1 LASALALGARGP
13 GFESLLPDFSNPIPI
28 TQMFIKRDHTK
39 LICDV
44 GEITGL
50 FHDAL
55 SMEEFLQKIT
65 VMVTRHMEC
74 EVCSIYLYYADQHEL
89 VLKATKGLNA
99 DSVGQVRMKIG
110 EGLTGM
116 ALKEKRPI
124 CEGQAR
130 NNPNFRFFQGI
141 GEERFESLLAVP
153 ILRGSVEIGVMV
165 IQSTKKDYFS
175 SEDIQVFRAITIQL
189 AATIETARLLITLND
204 KKEKIKG
211 PLPEDLKFIQGRC
224 GSEGVAF
231 ATTMVINES
240 LTDMQQYV
248 SVDGKQYTE
257 ADLYRAIEE
266 TERQLGELQVKLEAT
281 LLDMTAL
288 IFTAQILMLK
298 DKGFTDAIFS
308 LIRGGVNPPQAVVEV
323 VQDYVS
329 KFSRIEDSY
338 LREKIYDVK
347 DVGRRLMENL
357 TGHAQT
363 QHDYQDKIV
372 IARELFPSD
381 ALKLFTQKTKGIIL
395 LSGGA
400 TSHVAIL
407 ARSLNI
413 PLVVTNE
420 LALLSLNPT
429 TEVLLDAYVGNIHIN
444 PDPLVKAKVLQR
456 EELNQNID
464 SLKKMIREHP
474 RTSDGIGVKLMANI
488 NLLGDLKAANEFKA
502 DGVGLYRTEFPFM
515 IRSNFP
521 SEEEQYL
528 IYRRLVEGMPGKEIT
543 LRTLDIGGDK
553 ILSYSDYGEEAN
565 PFLGLRSIRL
575 SLQHLD
581 VFTAQLR
588 AILRAGAGKRIRI
601 LFPMISSMDEF
612 LQAKSIVQECIHQL
626 KNERKE
632 IIENPSMG
640 VMVEIPSMV
649 EIIDEMAQEADFFS
663 IGTND
668 LIQYMLAVDRTNDRV
683 AQMYLPHHPSVLR
696 ALKKIVDAGL
706 KHGKEV
712 SICGDMANDPK
723 YLSLLLGLGIRC
735 FSMDARYLPR
745 MHERL
750 RHTSIKECEKLTRE
764 ILSQSQIARITQI
777 LEHVHYPS

>member
-1 LASALALGARGP
+1 
-13 GFESLLPDFSNPIPI
+13 
-28 TQMFIKRDHTK
+28 MFIKRDHTK

-50 FHDAL
+50 FHDAP

-65 VMVTRHMEC
+65 GMVTRHMEC
-74 EVCSIYLYYADQHEL
+74 EVCSIYLYYADQQEL
-89 VLKATKGLNA
+89 VLKATKGLNLV
-99 DSVGQVRMKIG
+99 SINKVKMKIG

-116 ALKEKRPI
+116 ALKEKRSI
-124 CEGQAR
+124 CEGQAK
-130 NNPNFRFFQGI
+130 NNPNFRFFPGI
-141 GEERFESLLAVP
+141 GEEKFESFLAVP

-165 IQSTKKDYFS
+165 IQSEKKDYFS
-175 SEDIQVFRAITIQL
+175 TEDIQVFRAITTQL

-204 KKEKIKG
+204 KKEKTREPI
-211 PLPEDLKFIQGRC
+211 PQDLKFIQGRC
-224 GSEGVAF
+224 GAEGVAF
-231 ATTMVINES
+231 GTTMIINES
-240 LTDMQQYV
+240 LTDLQLYE
-248 SVDGKQYTE
+248 SDSDKQFSE
-257 ADLYRAIEE
+257 ADLHRALEE
-266 TERQLGELQVKLEAT
+266 TERQLGDLQVKLEAT

-298 DKGFTDAIFS
+298 DKGFTDSIFL
-308 LIRGGVNPPQAVVEV
+308 LIRGGVNPPQAVIEV
-323 VQDYVS
+323 VRDYVS
-329 KFSRIEDSY
+329 KFSRIQDAY

-347 DVGRRLMENL
+347 DVGRRLLENL
-357 TGHAQT
+357 TGRAQAH
-363 QHDYQDKIV
+363 HDYQDKIV

-381 ALKLFTQKTKGIIL
+381 ALKLFSQKIKGIIL
-395 LSGGA
+395 LTGGA
-400 TSHVAIL
+400 SSHVAIL

-420 LALLSLNPT
+420 LALLSLDST
-429 TEVLLDAYVGNIHIN
+429 SDVLLDAYVGNIHIN
-444 PDPLVKAKVLQR
+444 PDPLVKAKVFQR
-456 EELNQNID
+456 EELNRNI
-464 SLKKMIREHP
+464 SGLKKMIQAIP
-474 RTSDGIGVKLMANI
+474 RTSDGVGVKLMANI

-553 ILSYSDYGEEAN
+553 MLSYADYGKEDN

-575 SLQHLD
+575 SLKHID
-581 VFTAQLR
+581 VFVAQLR
-588 AILRAGAGKRIRI
+588 AILRSGAGRRIRI
-601 LFPMISSMDEF
+601 LFPMISSLDEF
-612 LQAKSIVQECIHQL
+612 LQAKSIVQECMHQL
-626 KNERKE
+626 KIERKE
-632 IIENPSMG
+632 FIQNPPMG
-640 VMVEIPSMV
+640 IMVELPSMV

-706 KHGKEV
+706 KAAKEV

-750 RHTSIKECEKLTRE
+750 RQLSIKDCEKITHEVLA
-764 ILSQSQIARITQI
+764 QSQISRITQI
-777 LEHVHYPS
+777 LEHVHYPA